1 MPVNIPTT
9 NKPRIVVIGGGF
21 GGLQVVRNLKSVEAQ
36 VVWIDKEN
44 YHTFQPLLYQ
54 VATSGLEPDSIAYP
68 LRQVIK
74 KQDNAVFRM
83 TEVLNIKP
91 AEKCIETAMGQIF
104 YDFLVIAAGAK
115 TNYFGMVDIQRNA
128 IPMKSLPQALDVR
141 SFILGNLEKA
151 YQTDSVKE
159 RDSLMNFVIVGGG
172 PTGVE
177 MAGALGELKH
187 HILPRDYPDLEL
199 SKMQIHIIEMQNRLL
214 GSMSIQASKSAQQ
227 FLEKSVINIW
237 LNTCVKSYD
246 GSTLILST
254 GKKLCA
260 TTVIWT
266 AGVAGAVIPGLKDDA
281 IFKGN
286 RIRVDQFNR
295 VKGYP
300 NIFAIGD
307 IAAMITD
314 KVPEGYPMLA
324 PVAIQQGR
332 HLAKNLKKLIHD
344 QPLRPF
350 VYRDLG
356 VMATIGR
363 NHAVCDLKFMK
374 CQGVFG
380 WFIWL
385 VVHLLLLIGFRNKLV
400 TFLNWAWSYFSY
412 DRSLRLI
419 IRPYKRNLNTGE
431 QKLNA

>member
-36 VVWIDKEN
+36 IVWIDKEN

-83 TEVLNIKP
+83 TEVQNIKP
-91 AEKCIETAMGQIF
+91 DEKSIETAMGQIF
-104 YDFLVIAAGAK
+104 YDFLVIAAGAE
-115 TNYFGMVDIQRNA
+115 TNYFGMVDIQKNA

-141 SFILGNLEKA
+141 SIILGNLEKA
-151 YQTDSVKE
+151 YQIDSVKE
-159 RDSLMNFVIVGGG
+159 RDRLMNFVIVGGG

-177 MAGALGELKH
+177 MVGALGELKH

-214 GSMSIQASKSAQQ
+214 GSMSIQSSKSAQQ
-227 FLEKSVINIW
+227 FLEKLGINIW
-237 LNTCVKSYD
+237 LNTRVNSYD
-246 GSTLILST
+246 GTTLILST

-266 AGVAGAVIPGLKDDA
+266 AGVAGTVIPGLKDDA

-344 QPLRPF
+344 KPLLPF

-363 NHAVCDLKFMK
+363 SHAVCDLKFMK

-380 WFIWL
+380 WFVWL
-385 VVHLLLLIGFRNKLV
+385 FVHLILLIGFRNKLV
-400 TFLNWAWSYFSY
+400 TLINWAWSYFSY

-431 QKLNA
+431 QKLNV

>member
-21 GGLQVVRNLKSVEAQ
+21 GGLQVVRNLKSVEVQ
-36 VVWIDKEN
+36 VVWIDKNN

-91 AEKCIETAMGQIF
+91 EENCIETGMGQVF

-115 TNYFGMVDIQRNA
+115 TNYFGMDDIQRNA
-128 IPMKSLPQALDVR
+128 IPMKSLPEALNVR
-141 SFILGNLEKA
+141 NCILGNLEKA
-151 YQTDSVKE
+151 YQTDCVEE

-187 HILPRDYPDLEL
+187 HILPQDYPDLEL
-199 SKMQIHIIEMQNRLL
+199 SKMQIHIIELQDRLL
-214 GSMSIQASKSAQQ
+214 GSMSIRSSKGAQE
-227 FLEKSVINIW
+227 FLEKFGINIW
-237 LNTCVKSYD
+237 LNTSVNSYD
-246 GSTLILST
+246 STILNLST
-254 GKKLCA
+254 GKQLCA

-266 AGVAGAVIPGLKDDA
+266 AGVAGTVVPGLKHDA

-286 RIRVDQFNR
+286 RIRVDHFNR
-295 VKGYP
+295 VKDYP

-307 IAAMITD
+307 IAAVITD
-314 KVPEGYPMLA
+314 EVPQGYPMLA

-332 HLAKNLKKLIHD
+332 HLAKNLNELIHD
-344 QPLRPF
+344 KPLRPF
-350 VYRDLG
+350 VYRDSG
-356 VMATIGR
+356 HMATIGR
-363 NHAVCDLKFMK
+363 SYAVCDLKFMK
-374 CQGVFG
+374 CQGVIG
-380 WFIWL
+380 WFLWL
-385 VVHLLLLIGFRNKLV
+385 FVHLIHLIGFRNKLV
-400 TFLNWAWSYFSY
+400 TLINWAWNYLSY

-419 IRPYKRNLNTGE
+419 IRPYKKNLNTGE
-431 QKLNA
+431 